1 MKKNKNYNCPACN
14 GIGEIKVIKNI
25 AQIGPFHLGKEVM
38 EKCNFCK
45 TYKNQKNLLDDKFRE
60 TVH

>member
-38 EKCNFCK
+38 EKCNYNKIHFKRK
-45 TYKNQKNLLDDKFRE
+45 T
-60 TVH
+60 